1 MRLAKEKKGRLLTRK
16 EAKFL
21 VFLIIGRCV
30 VALVFLNN
38 QLGVEVD
45 MDFFLS

>member
-1 MRLAKEKKGRLLTRK
+1 MRLAKEKKGRLLMKK
-16 EAKFL
+16 EVKFL
-21 VFLIIGRCV
+21 VFPIIGRCG